1 MHGSSKSLFRPDL
14 LTIGLTGGIGSG
26 KTRVADQ
33 LTLHGATV
41 IDTDLLAHAL
51 TAQGGEAMA
60 AIKAAF
66 GADAVNADGA
76 MNRDW
81 MRARV
86 FDDPDARQRLEA
98 ILHPMI
104 GAAAQAQ
111 ACAATGPYLVFVVPL
126 LVESGRWIAR
136 VNRVCVV
143 DCESDTQIARVQA
156 RSGLTPQTIRRIMAT
171 QASRGDRL
179 AAAHDVIDNG
189 AHVSTGQL
197 TAAVTA
203 QHRRWLAMAAD
214 AHRKASSSQRQA
226 ADPAEPTRART
237 E

>member
-1 MHGSSKSLFRPDL
+1 MNGATKSLLRPDL

-33 LTLHGATV
+33 LALHGASV

-51 TAQGGEAMA
+51 TAPGGEAMA
-60 AIKAAF
+60 TIEAAF
-66 GADAVNADGA
+66 GSEAVSADGA
-76 MNRDW
+76 MDRTW

-86 FDDPDARQRLEA
+86 FDDPPARQRLEA

-104 GAAAQAQ
+104 GAAAQTQ
-111 ACAATGPYLVFVVPL
+111 ARAATGPYLVFVVPL
-126 LVESGRWIAR
+126 LVESGRWSTR

-143 DCESDTQIARVQA
+143 DCEPDTQIARVQT

-171 QASRGDRL
+171 QASRSDRL

-189 AHVSTGQL
+189 AHVSTEQL

-214 AHRKASSSQRQA
+214 AHRTASQLQA
-226 ADPAEPTRART
+226 ANPAEPTRART